1 MFVLKLE
8 TNIQLYS
15 RINFTQ
21 TKKTEKYSAFLFSV
35 LHVIIY
41 LNLRI
46 SFLIERTILYP
57 IKKPSTKFKL
67 F

>member
-21 TKKTEKYSAFLFSV
+21 TKKTENIPPS
-35 LHVIIY
+35 Y
-41 LNLRI
+41 LV
-46 SFLIERTILYP
+46 YYM
-57 IKKPSTKFKL
+57 
-67 F
+67 